1 MVVNKT
7 IPRRFEFLARIPP
20 RALTYINTDQRFVPI
35 VFRSTSKWSGK
46 ASFHSWTS
54 GKPQLTTI
62 AWPTREQH
70 IRLDAVTIDG
80 RLVAKRLATT
90 RASGITGALAAQP
103 VRDVPQLLSR
113 LFSLCGTAHA
123 VAGLA
128 AIEAALGIE
137 VSPAQLVFREL
148 MLLAEHGAAL
158 GWRILMD
165 WPPLLGDSPE
175 VRACADIRRAATA
188 VSTIAEHSAWARIG
202 GARLRPDRGNL
213 RQSMSELARM
223 LVELFPE
230 AADPALTW
238 SNLESS
244 LQGGTSI
251 PARLINVA
259 RTGVLADYGHH
270 DRPLLPSMD
279 ATWFAARLTTE
290 PRFGDAPT
298 LDGTPAEVGP
308 LAAQRHP
315 LVADAVAHWGA
326 TLATRLLAAAL
337 DAPVVAGRLC
347 RALDGLAN
355 DDPIEF
361 DATRLGRGAGVVE
374 TARGPLAYVVE
385 AADGR
390 VRMLCSVAPTEW
402 NFHPNGPFVAA
413 LDAAPRVPD
422 PVLAARLLA
431 ASFDPCVQF
440 RIEASPDHRSPTNE
454 EIALHA

>member
-1 MVVNKT
+1 M
-7 IPRRFEFLARIPP
+7 
-20 RALTYINTDQRFVPI
+20 
-35 VFRSTSKWSGK
+35 
-46 ASFHSWTS
+46 
-54 GKPQLTTI
+54 
-62 AWPTREQH
+62 AWPTREQQ

-113 LFSLCGTAHA
+113 LFPLCGTAHA
-123 VAGLA
+123 AAGLA
-128 AIEAALGIE
+128 AMEAALGIE

-165 WPPLLGDSPE
+165 WPPLLGDAPE
-175 VRACADIRRAATA
+175 VRACADIRRAAAA
-188 VSTIAEHSAWARIG
+188 VSTIAEHGAWARIG
-202 GARLRPDRGNL
+202 GARLRPDRDDL

-238 SNLESS
+238 SNLETS

-251 PARLINVA
+251 AARLINVA
-259 RTGVLADYGHH
+259 RAGVLADYGHH
-270 DRPLLPSMD
+270 DRPRLPSMD

-315 LVADAVAHWGA
+315 LVADAVAHWAA

-337 DAPVVAGRLC
+337 DAPVVAGRLG
-347 RALDGLAN
+347 RALDRLVD

-361 DATRLGRGAGVVE
+361 DPTRPGRGAGVVE

-390 VRMLCSVAPTEW
+390 VRMLRSVAPTEW

-431 ASFDPCVQF
+431 ASFDPCVHF
-440 RIEASPDHRSPTNE
+440 RIEASPDHRPPMNE

>member
-1 MVVNKT
+1 VAK
-7 IPRRFEFLARIPP
+7 RRFTHWLR
-20 RALTYINTDQRFVPI
+20 
-35 VFRSTSKWSGK
+35 
-46 ASFHSWTS
+46 
-54 GKPQLTTI
+54 GKPQLTI
-62 AWPTREQH
+62 PASPTHEQQ
-70 IRLDAVTIDG
+70 IRLDAVAIDG
-80 RLVAKRLATT
+80 RLVTKRLSTT
-90 RASGITGALAAQP
+90 RASGITGLLSAQP
-103 VRDVPQLLSR
+103 VRDLPLLLSR
-113 LFSLCGTAHA
+113 LFPLCGTAHA

-128 AIEAALGIE
+128 AIEAALEIE
-137 VSPAQLVFREL
+137 VSPAQFAFREL

-165 WPPLLGDSPE
+165 WPLLLGDAPE
-175 VRACADIRRAATA
+175 VRACADIRRAAAA
-188 VSTIAEHSAWARIG
+188 VSTIAEHGTWPRVG
-202 GARLRPDRGNL
+202 GARLRPNRDDLG
-213 RQSMSELARM
+213 QAMSELARR

-230 AADPALTW
+230 ADDPALTW
-238 SNLESS
+238 RNLESS
-244 LQGGTSI
+244 LQNGASM

-270 DRPLLPSMD
+270 DQPLLPSMD
-279 ATWFAARLTTE
+279 ATWFATLLATE

-298 LDGTPAEVGP
+298 LDGTPAEVGA

-337 DAPVVAGRLC
+337 DAPVVAGRLG
-347 RALDGLAN
+347 RALDRLAG

-361 DATRLGRGAGVVE
+361 DLARAGRGAGVVE
-374 TARGPLAYVVE
+374 TARGPLAYAVE
-385 AADGR
+385 AADGG
-390 VRMLCSVAPTEW
+390 VRMLRSVAPTEW

-413 LDAAPRVPD
+413 LEAAPKVPD

-440 RIEASPDHRSPTNE
+440 RIEASPEYRLPANE

>member
-1 MVVNKT
+1 VAK
-7 IPRRFEFLARIPP
+7 RRFTHWLR
-20 RALTYINTDQRFVPI
+20 
-35 VFRSTSKWSGK
+35 
-46 ASFHSWTS
+46 
-54 GKPQLTTI
+54 GKPQLAI
-62 AWPTREQH
+62 LASPTHEQQ
-70 IRLDAVTIDG
+70 IRLDAVANDR

-103 VRDVPQLLSR
+103 ARDLPLLLSR
-113 LFSLCGTAHA
+113 LFPLCGTAHA

-137 VSPAQLVFREL
+137 VSPAQLAFREL

-165 WPPLLGDSPE
+165 WPPLLGDAPD
-175 VRACADIRRAATA
+175 VRACAGIRRAAA
-188 VSTIAEHSAWARIG
+188 AAGNIAEHGTWPRIG
-202 GARLRPDRGNL
+202 GARLRPNLENL
-213 RQSMSELARM
+213 RQAMSELTRM
-223 LVELFPE
+223 LVGLFPE

-238 SNLESS
+238 RNLETS
-244 LQGGTSI
+244 LRGGTSM
-251 PARLINVA
+251 PARVINVA
-259 RTGVLADYGHH
+259 RTDVLADYGHH

-290 PRFGDAPT
+290 PGFGDAPT

-337 DAPVVAGRLC
+337 DAPIVAGRLV
-347 RALDGLAN
+347 RALDRLAD
-355 DDPIEF
+355 DDPIAF
-361 DATRLGRGAGVVE
+361 DLARPGRGAGVVE

-385 AADGR
+385 AADGG
-390 VRMLCSVAPTEW
+390 VRMLRSVAPTEW
-402 NFHPNGPFVAA
+402 NFHPNGPFMAA

-440 RIEASPDHRSPTNE
+440 RIDASPGYRPPANE
-454 EIALHA
+454 ETALHA

>member
-1 MVVNKT
+1 M
-7 IPRRFEFLARIPP
+7 LA
-20 RALTYINTDQRFVPI
+20 
-35 VFRSTSKWSGK
+35 S
-46 ASFHSWTS
+46 
-54 GKPQLTTI
+54 
-62 AWPTREQH
+62 PTLEQQ
-70 IRLDAVTIDG
+70 IRLDAVTSDG
-80 RLVAKRLATT
+80 RLVTKRLATT

-103 VRDVPQLLSR
+103 LRDLPLLLSR
-113 LFSLCGTAHA
+113 LFPLCGTAHA

-128 AIEAALGIE
+128 AMEAALGIE
-137 VSPAQLVFREL
+137 VSPAQFAFREL

-165 WPPLLGDSPE
+165 WPPLLGDAPE
-175 VRACADIRRAATA
+175 VRACADIRRAAAA
-188 VSTIAEHSAWARIG
+188 VSTIVEHGSWPRIG
-202 GARLRPDRGNL
+202 GARLRPDRDDL
-213 RQSMSELARM
+213 RQAMSELARM
-223 LVELFPE
+223 LVGLFPE

-238 SNLESS
+238 RNLESS
-244 LQGGTSI
+244 LRGGASM

-270 DRPLLPSMD
+270 DRPLFPSMD
-279 ATWFAARLTTE
+279 ATWFAARLATE
-290 PRFGDAPT
+290 PRFCDAPT
-298 LDGTPAEVGP
+298 FDGTPAEVGP

-315 LVADAVAHWGA
+315 LVADAVARWGG

-337 DAPVVAGRLC
+337 DAPVVAGRLD
-347 RALDGLAN
+347 RALDRLAD

-361 DATRLGRGAGVVE
+361 DLARPGRGAGVVE

-385 AADGR
+385 AADGC
-390 VRMLCSVAPTEW
+390 VRMLRSVAPTEW

-440 RIEASPDHRSPTNE
+440 RIEASPGHRPPANE